1 MASLSH
7 DLPRGLI
14 RDLPLSRPPSQPS
27 RSHGLP
33 PCPPPRARVPRRCLL
48 LLLPVQVVMREGAV
62 LESGSH
68 AQLLQRDGAY
78 AQLVKLQP
86 SL

>member
-1 MASLSH
+1 
-7 DLPRGLI
+7 
-14 RDLPLSRPPSQPS
+14 
-27 RSHGLP
+27 
-33 PCPPPRARVPRRCLL
+33 
-48 LLLPVQVVMREGAV
+48 MREGAV

>member
-1 MASLSH
+1 METLICKRSSASFL
-7 DLPRGLI
+7 
-14 RDLPLSRPPSQPS
+14 
-27 RSHGLP
+27 
-33 PCPPPRARVPRRCLL
+33 VCLL

>member
-1 MASLSH
+1 MWRSH
-7 DLPRGLI
+7 AQAGIGLI
-14 RDLPLSRPPSQPS
+14 R
-27 RSHGLP
+27 
-33 PCPPPRARVPRRCLL
+33 PPRARVPRRCLL